1 MLGAIAYT
9 GNKQKL
15 LPNIKQY
22 FPEYTR
28 FVDAFCGGLSV
39 SLNVS
44 GPVLAND
51 IQPQLIDMY
60 SNMQELS
67 LDRLIEFIDAH
78 KVSKTDKEG
87 YLKLCALYNET
98 RNPLL
103 PLVLHYSSFSNM
115 MRFNRDGEF
124 TAAFGQREF
133 NKNSLK
139 KLKWFKE
146 NDNKITFSCQRFDSL
161 EIADGDFV
169 YADPPYLITEADYN
183 KFWSIDEEIKLL
195 HWLDELD
202 RRNIKFG
209 LSNVIEHHAKR
220 NDILIDW
227 MQKYNVYYQN
237 KRYIFNVYQTKE
249 RDGTKE
255 VYITNVR

>member
-15 LPNIKQY
+15 ISSLKPL
-22 FPEYTR
+22 FPKYDR

-39 SLNVS
+39 SLNVE

-51 IQPQLIDMY
+51 IQPQIIDMY
-60 SNMQELS
+60 RAMQALR
-67 LDRLIEFIDAH
+67 LDDLEEYIHTF
-78 KVSKTDKEG
+78 KVSKTDKDG
-87 YLKLCALYNET
+87 YLKLCELYNTT
-98 RNPLL
+98 RAHLL

-115 MRFNRDGEF
+115 MRFNRDGDF

-133 NKNSLK
+133 NKNSIK
-139 KLKWFKE
+139 KLEWFKQ
-146 NDNKITFSCQRFDSL
+146 NDHRITFSCRRFEEL
-161 EIADGDFV
+161 EIKENDFV
-169 YADPPYLITEADYN
+169 YCDPPYLITEADYN
-183 KFWSIDEEIKLL
+183 KFWSEDEERKLL
-195 HWLDELD
+195 SWLDALD
-202 RRNIKFG
+202 ARGIKFG
-209 LSNVIEHHAKR
+209 LSNVAEHHGKKSQ
-220 NDILIDW
+220 ILIDW
-227 MQKYNVYYQN
+227 MSKYNVHCQD

>member
-15 LPNIKQY
+15 LADLKPL
-22 FPEYTR
+22 FPKYDR
-28 FVDAFCGGLSV
+28 FIDAFCGGLSV
-39 SLNVS
+39 SLNVD

-51 IQPQLIDMY
+51 IQPQIIDMFKA
-60 SNMQELS
+60 MQSQSLS
-67 LDRLIEFIDAH
+67 DLEEYIHTF
-78 KVSKTDKEG
+78 KVSKDDKAG
-87 YLKLCALYNET
+87 YLQLCQLYNT
-98 RNPLL
+98 TKAHLL

-115 MRFNRDGEF
+115 MRFNKEGEF

-146 NDNKITFSCQRFDSL
+146 NDNKIDFSCRHFSEL
-161 EIADGDFV
+161 EIMTNDFV
-169 YADPPYLITEADYN
+169 YCDPPYLITEADYN
-183 KFWSIDEEIKLL
+183 KFWSEDEERRLL
-195 HWLDELD
+195 DWLDSLD
-202 RRNIKFG
+202 ARGIKFG
-209 LSNVIEHHAKR
+209 LSNVVEHHCKK
-220 NDILIDW
+220 NQILIDW
-227 MQKYNVYYQN
+227 MSKYNVHYQD